1 MIYCKVCNLPIK
13 NWGEDKSSNL
23 FDASYHGGNWYKHR
37 FCVTLI
43 YPPILYHRRNVFFGD
58 YDQSA
63 NVALKEVITLERF
76 GARVLYFNTE
86 KCQLIFPDDLPEKIY
101 IYTGEAPL
109 YLCGISGL
117 RKDVMEKLPDTL
129 ELIPPPNHLFQYYFN
144 NAFSP
149 PKVKNIKGKI
159 DQYPPL
165 HPVFPVHKSRKRRR
179 R

>member
-13 NWGEDKSSNL
+13 RWEEVESRNL

-43 YPPILYHRRNVFFGD
+43 CPPVLYHRRNLSFVDFN
-58 YDQSA
+58 QSF
-63 NVALKEVITLERF
+63 NMSLKEVITLERF

-86 KCQLIFPDDLPEKIY
+86 EYQLIYPDDLPEKIY
-101 IYTGEAPL
+101 VYTGEIPML
-109 YLCGISGL
+109 DLCGISGL

-149 PKVKNIKGKI
+149 PKVKLIKGKI

-165 HPVFPVHKSRKRRR
+165 HPVFPVYKSRRR
-179 R
+179 RR